1 MSTMQQDGQA
11 EVEVVTG
18 VVTGI
23 ITKGTDK
30 WQVAVKSDPSAQ
42 YSKNLWTKDYDLVH
56 QLQQLIGSPMTF
68 NCGVSHW
75 NLGDGTPV
83 RSLWINGAGPAQ
95 EFSQAVPA
103 QRPGGTLGGTQA
115 VAQAMNPNQVF
126 QPQQQAVQDTQG
138 ATWGAQTPAY
148 NDDPKQDK
156 IHRQTA
162 TKVAGILLGY
172 LPAEE
177 RTLDTLL
184 TVSER
189 LVAYYDNGM
198 PDTVPA
204 NDPGEFPPEWG

>member
-23 ITKGTDK
+23 ITKGADK
-30 WQVAVKSDPSAQ
+30 WQIAVKTDPSSQ

-56 QLQQLIGSPMTF
+56 QLQQLIGSAMTF
-68 NCGVSHW
+68 QCGISHW
-75 NLGDGTPV
+75 NMQDGTPV

-95 EFSQAVPA
+95 QFSGAVP
-103 QRPGGTLGGTQA
+103 QPQQGTQA
-115 VAQAMNPNQVF
+115 VAQAMHPQQVF
-126 QPQQQAVQDTQG
+126 QQQPQTALPVPQPQTQ
-138 ATWGAQTPAY
+138 TWD
-148 NDDPKQDK
+148 DDPKQAK

-162 TKVAGILLGY
+162 SKVAGILLGY

-198 PDTVPA
+198 PETVPA
-204 NDPGEFPPEWG
+204 AGMDPDTGEFPPGW